1 MTLEE
6 IFTNYPV
13 TLGRESFSKFLYDEH
28 HTINITVHIDN
39 FEEFYLKAKELLEAS
54 ASPLRD
60 NELDFVDRGLDF
72 SERAR
77 HAGNTNLDL
86 TGNAAYMLT
95 RIYERDSYPLPEWVP
110 QVFFISSKPGSKHRK
125 EYLFMWN
132 TVSPHHLPAS
142 KEGVFISAV
151 KRFAR
156 RHEIDGEVNPIK
168 PTANAAKGNG
178 AASTTAPLLP
188 DNPDLVGLKQLQK
201 WIKTDCIPTA
211 AFNPKSVGNSLF
223 VDADA
228 SPSNQNFNSSMLAIM
243 LYSSL
248 ISECHEQNI
257 PMTLT
262 ISDVHEL
269 IETQDTCAYTDV
281 KLDKGPKSSISDDHF
296 CLARKSECSV
306 YSKENTVACSSKAK
320 RIITS
325 FSGKQRDDALT
336 AIKMINSSGISMEML
351 MSLSNV

>member
-6 IFTNYPV
+6 TFTKYPV

-28 HTINITVHIDN
+28 HTINITIHIDN
-39 FEEFYLKAKELLEAS
+39 FQEFYLKAKELLESS

-60 NELDFVDRGLDF
+60 NELDFVNRGLDF

-95 RIYERDSYPLPEWVP
+95 RIYERDNYPLPEWVP
-110 QVFFISSKPGSKHRK
+110 QVFFISSKPGSKHRN

-132 TVSPHHLPAS
+132 TVSPHHVPAS

-156 RHEIDGEVNPIK
+156 RHEIDGEINPIK
-168 PTANAAKGNG
+168 STVNAAKGNNVVV
-178 AASTTAPLLP
+178 TAVPPLS

-201 WIKTDCIPTA
+201 WTKTDNIPTA
-211 AFNPKSVGNSLF
+211 TFHPKALGSSLF
-223 VDADA
+223 VDVD
-228 SPSNQNFNSSMLAIM
+228 SCPSNQELQSSMLAIM

-248 ISECHEQNI
+248 ISECHEQDI

-262 ISDVHEL
+262 ISDVQEL

-281 KLDKGPKSSISDDHF
+281 KLNKEPKSSISDDHF
-296 CLARKSECSV
+296 CLARKSECSA
-306 YSKENTVACSSKAK
+306 YRKENTVACSSKAK